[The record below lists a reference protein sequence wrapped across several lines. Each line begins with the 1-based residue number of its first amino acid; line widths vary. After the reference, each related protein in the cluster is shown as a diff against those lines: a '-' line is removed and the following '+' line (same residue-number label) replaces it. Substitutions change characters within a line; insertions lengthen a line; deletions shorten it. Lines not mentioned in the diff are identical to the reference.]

1 MLEFRRIAALLYRK
15 NGKYEQSINLS
26 KKDEIYRDAI
36 ETAQEADNQKV
47 VEELLKF
54 FVEKKEK

>member
-1 MLEFRRIAALLYRK
+1 M

-26 KKDEIYRDAI
+26 KKDEMYRDAI
-36 ETAQEADNQKV
+36 ETAQEADNSKV

-54 FVEKKEK
+54 FVENKER